1 MARKM
6 PPLAWFRAFE
16 AAARNLSFT
25 GAAEELGLTQS
36 AISQHVRS
44 LERRFGVTLF
54 TRMPRGLAL
63 TDEGR
68 RLLPDVSLAIS
79 TLADVSLAYDTGRA
93 GPALTV
99 AASVSIAQWYLAPG
113 IAAFR
118 RAHPDIPVRLVT
130 ATWPDEYHRPV
141 ADVEVRFGAA
151 PLVGREATALTPND
165 SIVVAASGLK
175 VDPARLDAQTLIEPV
190 GTSDTW
196 RQWAEHTDYRR
207 DLSPALTVDSHGFA
221 VDLARRGVG
230 VALTSSLIA
239 APCLGDGSLVRVD
252 LPSKPCVDGY
262 YLAVND
268 RANPAADAFARWL
281 LAEIGEHSAT
291 A

>member
-1 MARKM
+1 M

-25 GAAEELGLTQS
+25 GAAGELGLTQS

-54 TRMPRGLAL
+54 TRKPRGLAL
-63 TDEGR
+63 TDDGR

-79 TLADVSLAYDTGRA
+79 TLADLSLAYDTGRA
-93 GPALTV
+93 GTALTV

-113 IAAFR
+113 IASFR
-118 RAHPDIPVRLVT
+118 AAHPDLPIRLVT

-141 ADVEVRFGAA
+141 ADVEVRFGSA
-151 PLVGREATALTPND
+151 PLVGRHAAALEPND
-165 SIVVAASGLK
+165 SIVVAAPGLEI
-175 VDPARLDAQTLIEPV
+175 DPANLGAHPLIEPV

-196 RQWAEHTDYRR
+196 RQWADHVGYGGELRPQ
-207 DLSPALTVDSHGFA
+207 LMVDSHGFA
-221 VDLARRGVG
+221 VDLARRGLG
-230 VALTSSLIA
+230 IALTSSLIA
-239 APCLGDGSLVRVD
+239 APAIGSGSLIRVD

-268 RANPAADAFARWL
+268 RDNAAAGAFARWL
-281 LAEIGEHSAT
+281 LGEIEKHRSAD
-291 A
+291 